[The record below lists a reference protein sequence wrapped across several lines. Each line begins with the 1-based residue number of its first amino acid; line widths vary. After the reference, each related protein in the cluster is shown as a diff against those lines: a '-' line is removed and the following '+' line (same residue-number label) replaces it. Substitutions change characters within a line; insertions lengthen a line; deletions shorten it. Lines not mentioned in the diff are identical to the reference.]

1 MSCSYYTFRNN
12 DYYCTK
18 KGDYVN
24 SDVYY
29 KYCRNYDYSYCPIYK
44 DEPVSG
50 CYLTSAC
57 VEAKGLPDD
66 CYELTTLR
74 KFRDGW
80 LREQTFGEA
89 DIQEY
94 YATAPKIVSGIRAL
108 PDAAAVFEGMYQE
121 LVLPCVRM
129 IEAGAMEKAYEH
141 YKQFLLHLKK
151 QYLVEE

>member
-44 DEPVSG
+44 DEPASGG

-74 KFRDGW
+74 QFRDGW
-80 LREQTFGEA
+80 LKQQEGGQA
-89 DIQEY
+89 DICEY
-94 YATAPKIVSGIRAL
+94 YHTAPAIVAAIHSRA
-108 PDAAAVFEGMYQE
+108 DSTSIFEGIYRE
-121 LVLPCVRM
+121 LVLPCVEW
-129 IEAGAMEKAYEH
+129 IEHKQMDKAYEH
-141 YKQFLLHLKK
+141 YKVFTRELQEY
-151 QYLVEE
+151 YL